1 VLTVAHCEDGTQL
14 TARVPPE
21 LAAQL
26 AGASVDR
33 ANAGSVAQTHHL
45 AGSRQNGETA

>member
-1 VLTVAHCEDGTQL
+1 VLAVEHREGGTQL

-26 AGASVDR
+26 AGASVDG

-45 AGSRQNGETA
+45 AGSRRNGDTA